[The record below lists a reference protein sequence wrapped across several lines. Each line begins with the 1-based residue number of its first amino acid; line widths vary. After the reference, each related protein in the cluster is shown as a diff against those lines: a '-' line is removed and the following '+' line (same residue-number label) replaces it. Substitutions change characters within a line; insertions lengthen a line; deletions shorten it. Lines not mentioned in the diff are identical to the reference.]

1 VALVL
6 LGDGDVRKVH
16 LIIAAACAVLGA
28 TAVYAADPLGM
39 MSKGSVWSATNA
51 LKRLVAADNS
61 PMNRFNLA
69 TGYQRT
75 GRIEQARGLYRELLV
90 DGQATTA
97 TSTPSRDAP
106 SRVFN
111 VADEAASRLVYLDWM
126 SSEATRR
133 VMARNQGAVSADV
146 VGVDA
151 STTVGGPTYG
161 DVSDEA
167 AKNLDRQ
174 ARRRAS
180 Y

>member
-1 VALVL
+1 
-6 LGDGDVRKVH
+6 VRKSH

-39 MSKGSVWSATNA
+39 MSKGSVWTATNA

-75 GRIEQARGLYRELLV
+75 GRIEQARSLYRELLV
-90 DGQATTA
+90 DGQTTTA
-97 TSTPSRDAP
+97 TSTPSQHAP

-111 VADEAASRLVYLDWM
+111 VADEAASRLLYLDWM
-126 SSEATRR
+126 TSETTRK
-133 VMARNQGAVSADV
+133 VMARNSGAVSADV
-146 VGVDA
+146 VGIDA
-151 STTVGGPTYG
+151 SATVGGPTYG

-167 AKNLDRQ
+167 AKKFDRQ

>member
-1 VALVL
+1 M
-6 LGDGDVRKVH
+6 RKSH

-75 GRIEQARGLYRELLV
+75 GRIEQARSLYRELLV
-90 DGQATTA
+90 DGRSTTA
-97 TSTPSRDAP
+97 TSTPARHAP
-106 SRVFN
+106 MRVFN
-111 VADEAASRLVYLDWM
+111 VADESASRLLYLDWM
-126 SSEATRR
+126 ASEATRK
-133 VMARNQGAVSADV
+133 VMARNTGAVSADV
-146 VGVDA
+146 VGIDA
-151 STTVGGPTYG
+151 SATVGGSTYG
-161 DVSDEA
+161 DVSDEV
-167 AKNLDRQ
+167 AKDLDRR